1 MKAANNDVKNQIEKG
16 DEQMDKLPSAKIR
29 DSQSSVSSREL
40 GNGKRLDE
48 NALSSFYG
56 VSRTPVREA
65 LQRLAESGL
74 AEHIPRRGTFIRS
87 PSLSQ
92 LVEMFEVMAEL
103 ECMAIRLAAR
113 RASPDDINALEREN
127 ETCREAVFANNQKKY
142 YEVNARLHGRVYQMS
157 GNTFLAS
164 EARRLHDRLRPFRR
178 LQLRVR
184 GRMEES
190 MAEHD
195 IILEAL
201 RAGDANRAVETMKK
215 HITIVGVRFNDLV
228 SNFNTI
234 IGDK

>member
-1 MKAANNDVKNQIEKG
+1 
-16 DEQMDKLPSAKIR
+16 MDRLPSAKIR
-29 DSQSSVSSREL
+29 DSLEQRIVEGEL

-48 NALSSFYG
+48 TELSGFYG
-56 VSRTPVREA
+56 VSRTPIREA

-74 AEHIPRRGTFIRS
+74 AEHLPRRGTFVRS

-113 RASPDDINALEREN
+113 RATTKDIDALEKDN
-127 ETCREAVFANNQKKY
+127 ETCRAAVAANDTKKY
-142 YEVNARLHGRVYQMS
+142 YEINARLHGRIYQMS
-157 GNTFLAS
+157 GNSFLAN

-184 GRMEES
+184 GRIEES

-195 IILEAL
+195 IILAAL
-201 RAGDANRAVETMKK
+201 RDGNADRAMETMKK

-228 SNFNTI
+228 SSFNRI
-234 IGDK
+234 MGDR

>member
-1 MKAANNDVKNQIEKG
+1 
-16 DEQMDKLPSAKIR
+16 MDRLPSAKIR
-29 DSQSSVSSREL
+29 DSLEQRIVEGEL

-48 NALSSFYG
+48 TELSSFYG

-74 AEHIPRRGTFIRS
+74 AEHLPRRGTFVRS

-113 RASPDDINALEREN
+113 RATADDIDALEKDN
-127 ETCREAVFANNQKKY
+127 ETCRAAVAANDTKKY
-142 YEVNARLHGRVYQMS
+142 YEVNARLHGRIYQMS
-157 GNTFLAS
+157 GNGFLAS

-195 IILEAL
+195 IILAAF
-201 RAGDANRAVETMKK
+201 RDGDADRAMETMKK

-228 SNFNTI
+228 SSFNTI
-234 IGDK
+234 MGDE

>member
-1 MKAANNDVKNQIEKG
+1 
-16 DEQMDKLPSAKIR
+16 MDRLPSAKIR
-29 DSQSSVSSREL
+29 DSLEQRIVEGEL

-48 NALSSFYG
+48 TELSSFYG

-74 AEHIPRRGTFIRS
+74 ADHLPRRGTFVRS

-113 RASPDDINALEREN
+113 RATANDIDALEKDN
-127 ETCREAVFANNQKKY
+127 ETCRAAVAANDTKKY
-142 YEVNARLHGRVYQMS
+142 YEVNARLHGRIYQMS
-157 GNTFLAS
+157 GNSFLAI

-195 IILEAL
+195 IILAAL
-201 RAGDANRAVETMKK
+201 RDGDADRAMETMKK

-228 SNFNTI
+228 SSFNQLM
-234 IGDK
+234 GDE

>member
-1 MKAANNDVKNQIEKG
+1 
-16 DEQMDKLPSAKIR
+16 MDKLPSAKIR
-29 DSQSSVSSREL
+29 DSLEQRIVEGEL

-48 NALSSFYG
+48 TELSGFYG

-74 AEHIPRRGTFIRS
+74 AEHLPRRGTFVRA

-113 RASPDDINALEREN
+113 RATIDDIDALEKDN
-127 ETCREAVFANNQKKY
+127 ETCRAAVAANDTRKY
-142 YEVNARLHGRVYQMS
+142 YEVNARLHSRIYQMS
-157 GNTFLAS
+157 GNSFLAS

-195 IILEAL
+195 IILAAL
-201 RAGDANRAVETMKK
+201 RDGDADRAMETMKK

-228 SNFNTI
+228 SSFNRI
-234 IGDK
+234 MGDELSSTQK

>member
-1 MKAANNDVKNQIEKG
+1 
-16 DEQMDKLPSAKIR
+16 MDRLPSAKIR
-29 DSQSSVSSREL
+29 DSLEQRIVEGEL

-48 NALSSFYG
+48 TELSSFYG

-74 AEHIPRRGTFIRS
+74 AEHLPRRGTFVRS

-113 RASPDDINALEREN
+113 RATTNDIDALEKDN
-127 ETCREAVFANNQKKY
+127 ETCRAAVASNDTKKY
-142 YEVNARLHGRVYQMS
+142 YEVNARLHSRIYQMS
-157 GNTFLAS
+157 GNSFLAS

-195 IILEAL
+195 IILAAL
-201 RAGDANRAVETMKK
+201 RDGDADRAMETMKK

-228 SNFNTI
+228 SSFNRI
-234 IGDK
+234 MGDE

>member
-1 MKAANNDVKNQIEKG
+1 
-16 DEQMDKLPSAKIR
+16 MDRLPSAKIR
-29 DSQSSVSSREL
+29 DSLEQRIVEGEL

-48 NALSSFYG
+48 TELSNFYG

-74 AEHIPRRGTFIRS
+74 AEHLPRRGTFVRS

-113 RASPDDINALEREN
+113 RATSNDIDALEKDN
-127 ETCREAVFANNQKKY
+127 ETCRAAVAANDTKKY
-142 YEVNARLHGRVYQMS
+142 YEVNARLHDRIYQMS
-157 GNTFLAS
+157 GNSFLAN

-195 IILEAL
+195 IILAAL
-201 RAGDANRAVETMKK
+201 RDGDADRAMETMKK

-228 SNFNTI
+228 SSFNRI
-234 IGDK
+234 MGDR

>member
-1 MKAANNDVKNQIEKG
+1 
-16 DEQMDKLPSAKIR
+16 MDRLPSAKIR
-29 DSQSSVSSREL
+29 DSLEQRIVEGEL

-48 NALSSFYG
+48 TELSGFYG

-74 AEHIPRRGTFIRS
+74 AEHLPRRGTFVRA

-113 RASPDDINALEREN
+113 RATAKDIDALEKDN
-127 ETCREAVFANNQKKY
+127 ETCRAAVAADDTKKY
-142 YEVNARLHGRVYQMS
+142 YEVNARLHGRIYQMS
-157 GNTFLAS
+157 GNSFLAS

-195 IILEAL
+195 IILAAL
-201 RAGDANRAVETMKK
+201 RDGDAGRAMETMKK

-228 SNFNTI
+228 SSFNRI
-234 IGDK
+234 MGDE

>member
-1 MKAANNDVKNQIEKG
+1 
-16 DEQMDKLPSAKIR
+16 MDRLPSAKIR
-29 DSQSSVSSREL
+29 DSLEQRIVEGEL

-48 NALSSFYG
+48 TELSSFYG

-74 AEHIPRRGTFIRS
+74 ADHLPRRGTFVRS

-113 RASPDDINALEREN
+113 RATANDIDALEKDN
-127 ETCREAVFANNQKKY
+127 ETCRAAVAANDTKKY
-142 YEVNARLHGRVYQMS
+142 YEVNARLHGRIYQMS
-157 GNTFLAS
+157 GNSFLAI

-195 IILEAL
+195 IILAAL
-201 RAGDANRAVETMKK
+201 RDGDADLAMETMKK

-228 SNFNTI
+228 SSFNQI
-234 IGDK
+234 MGDE

>member
-1 MKAANNDVKNQIEKG
+1 
-16 DEQMDKLPSAKIR
+16 MDRLPSAKIR
-29 DSQSSVSSREL
+29 DSLEQRIVEGEL
-40 GNGKRLDE
+40 SNGKRLDE
-48 NALSSFYG
+48 TELSGFYG

-74 AEHIPRRGTFIRS
+74 AEHLPRRGTFVRS

-113 RASPDDINALEREN
+113 RATSNDIDALEKDN
-127 ETCREAVFANNQKKY
+127 ETCRVAVAANDTKKY
-142 YEVNARLHGRVYQMS
+142 YEINARLHGRIYQMS
-157 GNTFLAS
+157 GNSFLAN

-195 IILEAL
+195 IILAAL
-201 RAGDANRAVETMKK
+201 RDGDAGRAMETMKK

-228 SNFNTI
+228 SSFNRI
-234 IGDK
+234 MGDR

>member
-1 MKAANNDVKNQIEKG
+1 
-16 DEQMDKLPSAKIR
+16 MDRLPSAKIR
-29 DSQSSVSSREL
+29 DSLEQRIVEGEL

-48 NALSSFYG
+48 TELSGFYG

-74 AEHIPRRGTFIRS
+74 AEHLPRRGTFVRS

-113 RASPDDINALEREN
+113 RATAEDIDALEKDN
-127 ETCREAVFANNQKKY
+127 ETCRAAVAANDTKKY
-142 YEVNARLHGRVYQMS
+142 YEVNARLHGRIYQMS
-157 GNTFLAS
+157 GNSFLAS

-195 IILEAL
+195 IILAAL
-201 RAGDANRAVETMKK
+201 RDGDADRAMETMKK

-228 SNFNTI
+228 SSFNRI
-234 IGDK
+234 MGDE

>member
-1 MKAANNDVKNQIEKG
+1 
-16 DEQMDKLPSAKIR
+16 MDRLPSAKIR
-29 DSQSSVSSREL
+29 DSLEQRIVEGEL

-48 NALSSFYG
+48 TELSSFYG

-74 AEHIPRRGTFIRS
+74 AEHLPRRGTFVRS

-113 RASPDDINALEREN
+113 RATSNDIDALEKDN
-127 ETCREAVFANNQKKY
+127 ETCRAAVAANDTKKY
-142 YEVNARLHGRVYQMS
+142 YEINARLHGRIYQMS
-157 GNTFLAS
+157 GNSFLAD

-195 IILEAL
+195 IILAAL
-201 RAGDANRAVETMKK
+201 RNGDADRAMETMKK

-228 SNFNTI
+228 SSFNRI
-234 IGDK
+234 MGDR

>member
-1 MKAANNDVKNQIEKG
+1 
-16 DEQMDKLPSAKIR
+16 MDRLPSVKIR
-29 DSQSSVSSREL
+29 DSLEQRIVECEL

-48 NALSSFYG
+48 TELSRFYG

-74 AEHIPRRGTFIRS
+74 AEHLPRRGTFVRS

-113 RASPDDINALEREN
+113 RATANDIDALEKDN
-127 ETCREAVFANNQKKY
+127 ETCRAAVAANDTKKY
-142 YEVNARLHGRVYQMS
+142 YEVNARLHGRIYQMS
-157 GNTFLAS
+157 GNSFLAS

-195 IILEAL
+195 IILAAL
-201 RAGDANRAVETMKK
+201 RDGDANGAMETMKK

-228 SNFNTI
+228 SSFNRI
-234 IGDK
+234 MGDE

>member
-1 MKAANNDVKNQIEKG
+1 
-16 DEQMDKLPSAKIR
+16 MDRLPSAKIR
-29 DSQSSVSSREL
+29 DSLEQRIVEGEL
-40 GNGKRLDE
+40 SNGKRLDE
-48 NALSSFYG
+48 TELSGFYG

-74 AEHIPRRGTFIRS
+74 AEHLPRRGTFVRS

-103 ECMAIRLAAR
+103 ECMAIRLATRSAT
-113 RASPDDINALEREN
+113 SNDIDALEKDN
-127 ETCREAVFANNQKKY
+127 ETCRAAVAANDTKKY
-142 YEVNARLHGRVYQMS
+142 YEINARLHGRIYQMS
-157 GNTFLAS
+157 GNSFLAN

-195 IILEAL
+195 IILAAL
-201 RAGDANRAVETMKK
+201 RDGDADRAMETMKK
-215 HITIVGVRFNDLV
+215 HITIVGVLFNDLV
-228 SNFNTI
+228 SSFNRI
-234 IGDK
+234 MGDR

>member
-1 MKAANNDVKNQIEKG
+1 
-16 DEQMDKLPSAKIR
+16 MDRLPSAKIR
-29 DSQSSVSSREL
+29 DSLEQRIVEGEL
-40 GNGKRLDE
+40 SNGKRLDE
-48 NALSSFYG
+48 TELSGFYG

-74 AEHIPRRGTFIRS
+74 AEHLPRRGTFVRS

-113 RASPDDINALEREN
+113 RATSNDIDALEKDN
-127 ETCREAVFANNQKKY
+127 ETCRAAVAANDTKKY
-142 YEVNARLHGRVYQMS
+142 YEINARLHGRIYQMS
-157 GNTFLAS
+157 GNSFLAI

-195 IILEAL
+195 IILAAL
-201 RAGDANRAVETMKK
+201 RDGDADRAMETMKK

-228 SNFNTI
+228 SSFNRI
-234 IGDK
+234 MGDR

>member
-1 MKAANNDVKNQIEKG
+1 
-16 DEQMDKLPSAKIR
+16 MDRLPSVKIR
-29 DSQSSVSSREL
+29 DSLEQRIVEGEL

-48 NALSSFYG
+48 TELSRFYG

-74 AEHIPRRGTFIRS
+74 AEHLPRRGTFVSS
-87 PSLSQ
+87 PSLSK

-113 RASPDDINALEREN
+113 RATANDIDALEKDN
-127 ETCREAVFANNQKKY
+127 ETCRAAVAANDTKKY
-142 YEVNARLHGRVYQMS
+142 YEVNARLHGRIYQMS
-157 GNTFLAS
+157 GNSFLAS

-195 IILEAL
+195 IILAAL
-201 RAGDANRAVETMKK
+201 RDGDANGAMETMKK

-228 SNFNTI
+228 SSFNRI
-234 IGDK
+234 MGDE

>member
-1 MKAANNDVKNQIEKG
+1 
-16 DEQMDKLPSAKIR
+16 MDRLPSAKIR
-29 DSQSSVSSREL
+29 DSLEQRIVEGEL

-48 NALSSFYG
+48 TELSGFYG

-74 AEHIPRRGTFIRS
+74 AEHLPRRGTFVRS

-103 ECMAIRLAAR
+103 ECMAIRLATR
-113 RASPDDINALEREN
+113 RATSNDIDALEKDN
-127 ETCREAVFANNQKKY
+127 ETCRAAVAANDTKKY
-142 YEVNARLHGRVYQMS
+142 YEINARLHGRIYQMS
-157 GNTFLAS
+157 GNSFLAN

-195 IILEAL
+195 IILAAL
-201 RAGDANRAVETMKK
+201 RDGDADRAMETMKK

-228 SNFNTI
+228 SSFNRI
-234 IGDK
+234 MGDR

>member
-1 MKAANNDVKNQIEKG
+1 
-16 DEQMDKLPSAKIR
+16 MDRLPSAKIR
-29 DSQSSVSSREL
+29 DSLEQRIVEGEL

-48 NALSSFYG
+48 TELSGFYG

-74 AEHIPRRGTFIRS
+74 AEHLPRRGTFVRS

-113 RASPDDINALEREN
+113 RATSNDIDALEKDN
-127 ETCREAVFANNQKKY
+127 ETCRAAVAANDTKKY
-142 YEVNARLHGRVYQMS
+142 YEINARLHGRIYQMS
-157 GNTFLAS
+157 GNSFLAN

-190 MAEHD
+190 MAEQD
-195 IILEAL
+195 IILAAL
-201 RAGDANRAVETMKK
+201 RDGDADRAMETMKK

-228 SNFNTI
+228 SSFNRI
-234 IGDK
+234 MGDR

>member
-1 MKAANNDVKNQIEKG
+1 
-16 DEQMDKLPSAKIR
+16 MDRLPSAKIR
-29 DSQSSVSSREL
+29 DSLEQRIVEGEL
-40 GNGKRLDE
+40 SNGKRLDE
-48 NALSSFYG
+48 TELSGFYG

-74 AEHIPRRGTFIRS
+74 AEHLPRRGTFVRS

-113 RASPDDINALEREN
+113 RATSNDIDALEKDN
-127 ETCREAVFANNQKKY
+127 ETCRAAVAANDTKKY
-142 YEVNARLHGRVYQMS
+142 YEINARLHGRIYQMS
-157 GNTFLAS
+157 GNSFLAN

-178 LQLRVR
+178 LQLGVR

-195 IILEAL
+195 IILAAL
-201 RAGDANRAVETMKK
+201 RDGDADRAMETMKK

-228 SNFNTI
+228 SSFNRI
-234 IGDK
+234 MGDK

>member
-1 MKAANNDVKNQIEKG
+1 
-16 DEQMDKLPSAKIR
+16 MDRLPSAKIR
-29 DSQSSVSSREL
+29 DSLEQRIVEGEL

-48 NALSSFYG
+48 TKLSNFYG

-74 AEHIPRRGTFIRS
+74 AEHLPRRGTFVRS

-113 RASPDDINALEREN
+113 RATSNDIDALEKDN
-127 ETCREAVFANNQKKY
+127 ETCRAAVAANDTKKY
-142 YEVNARLHGRVYQMS
+142 YEINARLHGRIYQMS
-157 GNTFLAS
+157 GNSFLAN

-195 IILEAL
+195 IILAAL
-201 RAGDANRAVETMKK
+201 RDGDADRAMETMKK

-228 SNFNTI
+228 SSFNRI
-234 IGDK
+234 MGDR

>member
-1 MKAANNDVKNQIEKG
+1 
-16 DEQMDKLPSAKIR
+16 MDRLPSAKIR
-29 DSQSSVSSREL
+29 DSLEQRIVEGEL
-40 GNGKRLDE
+40 SNGKRLDE
-48 NALSSFYG
+48 TELSSFYG

-74 AEHIPRRGTFIRS
+74 AEHLPRRGTFVRS

-113 RASPDDINALEREN
+113 RATSNDIDALEKDN
-127 ETCREAVFANNQKKY
+127 ETCRAAVAANDTKKY
-142 YEVNARLHGRVYQMS
+142 YEINARLHGRIYQMS
-157 GNTFLAS
+157 GNSFLANES
-164 EARRLHDRLRPFRR
+164 RRLHDRLRPFRR

-195 IILEAL
+195 IILAAL
-201 RAGDANRAVETMKK
+201 RDGDADRAMETMKK

-228 SNFNTI
+228 SSFNRI
-234 IGDK
+234 MGDR

>member
-1 MKAANNDVKNQIEKG
+1 
-16 DEQMDKLPSAKIR
+16 MDRLPSAKIR
-29 DSQSSVSSREL
+29 DSLEQRIVEGEL
-40 GNGKRLDE
+40 SNGKRLDE
-48 NALSSFYG
+48 TELSGFYG

-74 AEHIPRRGTFIRS
+74 AEHLPRRGTFVRS

-113 RASPDDINALEREN
+113 RATSNDIDTLEKDN
-127 ETCREAVFANNQKKY
+127 ETCRAAVAANDTKKY
-142 YEVNARLHGRVYQMS
+142 YEINARLHGRIYQMS
-157 GNTFLAS
+157 GNSFLAN

-195 IILEAL
+195 IILAAL
-201 RAGDANRAVETMKK
+201 RDGDADRAMETMKK

-228 SNFNTI
+228 SSFNRI
-234 IGDK
+234 MGDR

>member
-1 MKAANNDVKNQIEKG
+1 
-16 DEQMDKLPSAKIR
+16 MDILPSVKIR
-29 DSQSSVSSREL
+29 DSLEQRIVEGEL

-48 NALSSFYG
+48 TELSRFYG

-74 AEHIPRRGTFIRS
+74 AEHLPRRGTFVRS

-113 RASPDDINALEREN
+113 RATANDIDALEKDN
-127 ETCREAVFANNQKKY
+127 ETCRAAVAADDTKKY
-142 YEVNARLHGRVYQMS
+142 YEVNARLHGRIYQMS
-157 GNTFLAS
+157 GNSFLAS

-195 IILEAL
+195 IILAAL
-201 RAGDANRAVETMKK
+201 RDGDANGAMETMKK

-228 SNFNTI
+228 SSFNRI
-234 IGDK
+234 MGDE

>member
-1 MKAANNDVKNQIEKG
+1 
-16 DEQMDKLPSAKIR
+16 MDRLPSVKIR
-29 DSQSSVSSREL
+29 DSLEQRIVEGEL

-48 NALSSFYG
+48 TELSRFYG

-74 AEHIPRRGTFIRS
+74 AEHLPRRGTFVRS

-92 LVEMFEVMAEL
+92 LVEMSEVMAEL

-113 RASPDDINALEREN
+113 RAPPVDIDAQEKVN
-127 ETCREAVFANNQKKY
+127 ETCRAAVAANDTKKY
-142 YEVNARLHGRVYQMS
+142 YEVNARLHGRIYQMS
-157 GNTFLAS
+157 GNSFLAS

-195 IILEAL
+195 IILAAL
-201 RAGDANRAVETMKK
+201 RDGDANGAMETMKK

-228 SNFNTI
+228 SSFNRI
-234 IGDK
+234 MGDE

>member
-1 MKAANNDVKNQIEKG
+1 
-16 DEQMDKLPSAKIR
+16 MDRLPSAKIR
-29 DSQSSVSSREL
+29 DSLEQRIVEGEL
-40 GNGKRLDE
+40 CNGKRLDE
-48 NALSSFYG
+48 TELSNFYG

-74 AEHIPRRGTFIRS
+74 AEHLPRRGTFVRS

-113 RASPDDINALEREN
+113 RATSNDIDALEKDN
-127 ETCREAVFANNQKKY
+127 ETCRAAVAANDTKKY
-142 YEVNARLHGRVYQMS
+142 YEINARLHGRIYQMS
-157 GNTFLAS
+157 GNSFLAN

-195 IILEAL
+195 IILAAL
-201 RAGDANRAVETMKK
+201 RDGDANRAMETMKK

-228 SNFNTI
+228 SSFNRI
-234 IGDK
+234 MGDR

>member
-1 MKAANNDVKNQIEKG
+1 
-16 DEQMDKLPSAKIR
+16 MDRLPSAKIR
-29 DSQSSVSSREL
+29 DSLEQRIVEGEL
-40 GNGKRLDE
+40 SNGKRLDE
-48 NALSSFYG
+48 TELSSFYG

-74 AEHIPRRGTFIRS
+74 AEHLPRRGTFVRS

-113 RASPDDINALEREN
+113 RATSNDIDALEKDN
-127 ETCREAVFANNQKKY
+127 ETCRAAVAANDTKKY
-142 YEVNARLHGRVYQMS
+142 YEINARLHGRIYQMS
-157 GNTFLAS
+157 GNSFLAN

-195 IILEAL
+195 IILAAL
-201 RAGDANRAVETMKK
+201 RDGDADRAMETMKK

-228 SNFNTI
+228 SSFNRI
-234 IGDK
+234 MGDR

>member
-1 MKAANNDVKNQIEKG
+1 
-16 DEQMDKLPSAKIR
+16 MDRLPSAKIR
-29 DSQSSVSSREL
+29 DSLEQRIVEGEL
-40 GNGKRLDE
+40 SNGKRLDE
-48 NALSSFYG
+48 TELSGFYG

-74 AEHIPRRGTFIRS
+74 AEHLPRRGTFVRS

-113 RASPDDINALEREN
+113 RATSNDIDALEKDN
-127 ETCREAVFANNQKKY
+127 ETCRAAVAANDTKKY
-142 YEVNARLHGRVYQMS
+142 YEINARLHGRIYQMS
-157 GNTFLAS
+157 GNSFLAN

-178 LQLRVR
+178 LQLGVR

-195 IILEAL
+195 IILAAL
-201 RAGDANRAVETMKK
+201 RDGDADRAMETMKK

-228 SNFNTI
+228 SSFNHI
-234 IGDK
+234 MGDE